1 MPRSLYR
8 LMYWLMPRLAVLA
21 VVVWVGDWVVKAVK
35 S

>member
-21 VVVWVGDWVVKAVK
+21 LACLALDWLIRLIL
-35 S
+35 